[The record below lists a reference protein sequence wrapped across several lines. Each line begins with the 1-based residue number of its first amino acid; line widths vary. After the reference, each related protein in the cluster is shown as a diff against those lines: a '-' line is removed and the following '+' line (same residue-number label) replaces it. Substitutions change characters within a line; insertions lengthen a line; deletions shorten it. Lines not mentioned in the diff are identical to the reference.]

1 MNMNPSE
8 LLSFILDV
16 LLIVAAVVAYLNRPR
31 IGGQLAKGLRI
42 LLIGVM
48 ILGLAHFIETGLFS
62 WFNVAREINEILH
75 RSLIVVAFGFVIF
88 GFVMMRRAFE
98 E

>member
-1 MNMNPSE
+1 MTFTE
-8 LLSFILDV
+8 LSSFVLDV
-16 LLIVAAVVAYLNRPR
+16 LLIVAAVAAYLARPR

-48 ILGLAHFIETGLFS
+48 VLGLVHFIESGLFFLFSS
-62 WFNVAREINEILH
+62 WPVGVHEVIH
-75 RSLIVVAFGFVIF
+75 RLLVVIGFGFVVF
-88 GFVMMRRAFE
+88 GFAMMRRAFE

>member
-1 MNMNPSE
+1 MTFVEFS
-8 LLSFILDV
+8 SFVLDV
-16 LLIVAAVVAYLNRPR
+16 LLIVAAVLAYLNRPR

-48 ILGLAHFIETGLFS
+48 ILGLVHFIESGLFFLFSS
-62 WFNVAREINEILH
+62 WPVGVHEVLH
-75 RSLIVVAFGFVIF
+75 RLLVVGGFAFVIF
-88 GFVMMRRAFE
+88 GFSLMRRAFE

>member
-1 MNMNPSE
+1 MNMNPSQFF
-8 LLSFILDV
+8 SFVLDV
-16 LLIVAAVVAYLNRPR
+16 LLIVAAVLAYLNRPR

-48 ILGLAHFIETGLFS
+48 VLGLAHFIETGLFLL
-62 WFNVAREINEILH
+62 FNFPIGVNEVLH
-75 RSLIVVAFGFVIF
+75 RLLIVVGFGFVIF

>member
-1 MNMNPSE
+1 MTLIE
-8 LLSFILDV
+8 LSSFLLDV
-16 LLIVAAVVAYLNRPR
+16 LLIVAAVVAYLARPR

-48 ILGLAHFIETGLFS
+48 ILGLVHFIESGLFFLFS
-62 WFNVAREINEILH
+62 DWPVGVHEIIH
-75 RSLIVVAFGFVIF
+75 RLLVVVGFGFVIF
-88 GFVMMRRAFE
+88 GFAMMRRAFE

>member
-1 MNMNPSE
+1 MNPSQ
-8 LLSFILDV
+8 LFSFILDI
-16 LLIVAAVVAYLNRPR
+16 LLIAAAVLAYLARPR

-48 ILGLAHFIETGLFS
+48 ILGLVHFLESGLFFLFS
-62 WFNVAREINEILH
+62 NWPVGVHEVIH
-75 RSLIVVAFGFVIF
+75 RLLVVGGFGFVIF